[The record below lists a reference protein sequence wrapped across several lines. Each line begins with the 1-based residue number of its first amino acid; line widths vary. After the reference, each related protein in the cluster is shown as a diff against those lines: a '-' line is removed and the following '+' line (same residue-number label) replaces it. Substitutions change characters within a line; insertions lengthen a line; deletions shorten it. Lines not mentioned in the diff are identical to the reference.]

1 MRYRFIDVEKV
12 NYPIRLM
19 CRVLRVSPS
28 GYYAWQVRK
37 PSRHTTEDA
46 SLLVS
51 IRAVHAKSKRRYG
64 SPRVHRELVAQGR
77 RASRRRVARLMRQQ
91 GLRAVGK
98 RRFRVTTQSDHK
110 RQIAPNLLARNF
122 HVSRPN
128 RIWVGDITYLQT
140 MEGWL
145 YLAVV
150 IDLYSRRVIGW
161 QISDRIT
168 DDLTIGALQM
178 AISRR
183 SPRPGLI
190 FHSDRGSQYA
200 SADHLK
206 LLTAHG
212 FRASM
217 SRRGDCWDNAVAES
231 FFATLK
237 RELGIDCT
245 RYPRSSVGRWLI
257 DYIECF
263 YNEERQHSTIDY
275 YSPAEFERRFSRRS
289 RRRK

>member
-12 NYPIRLM
+12 SYPIRLM

-28 GYYAWQVRK
+28 GYYAWHVRK
-37 PSRHTTEDA
+37 PSRRATENQ

-64 SPRVHRELVAQGR
+64 SPRVYQELAAQGR
-77 RASRRRVARLMRQQ
+77 RLSRKRVARLMRQH

-98 RRFRVTTQSDHK
+98 RRFRVTTQSEHN
-110 RQIAPNLLARNF
+110 QLIAPNLVAREF
-122 HVSRPN
+122 HAPRPDCV
-128 RIWVGDITYLQT
+128 WVGDITYVLT

-145 YLAVV
+145 YLAVL
-150 IDLYSRRVIGW
+150 IDLYSRRVVGW
-161 QISDRIT
+161 AISDRIT
-168 DDLTIGALQM
+168 DDLTIAALQM
-178 AISRR
+178 AITRR
-183 SPRPGLI
+183 NPRPGLI
-190 FHSDRGSQYA
+190 VHSDRGSQYA
-200 SADHLK
+200 SAAHLK
-206 LLTAHG
+206 LLAARG

-237 RELGIDCT
+237 RELGIDCSK
-245 RYPRSSVGRWLI
+245 YPRSSARRWLI

-263 YNEERQHSTIDY
+263 YNEERRHSAIDY
-275 YSPAEFERRFSRRS
+275 ESPARFERRFARRT
-289 RRRK
+289 RWAR

>member
-1 MRYRFIDVEKV
+1 MRYRFIDAEKV

-28 GYYAWQVRK
+28 GYYAWRVRK
-37 PSRHTTEDA
+37 PSRRAIENA

-64 SPRVHRELVAQGR
+64 SPRVCQELGAAGR
-77 RASRRRVARLMRQQ
+77 RVSRKRVARLMRQN

-98 RRFRVTTQSDHK
+98 RRFRVTTQSEHK
-110 RQIAPNLLARNF
+110 RRIAPNLLAREF
-122 HVSRPN
+122 RVTRPN
-128 RIWVGDITYLQT
+128 RAWVGDITYVPT

-145 YLAVV
+145 YLAVL
-150 IDLYSRRVIGW
+150 IDLYSRRVVGW
-161 QISDRIT
+161 AISDRIT
-168 DDLTIGALQM
+168 DDLVVDALQM
-178 AISRR
+178 AITRR
-183 SPRPGLI
+183 QPRPGLI
-190 FHSDRGSQYA
+190 VHSDRGSQYA
-200 SADHLK
+200 SAAHLK
-206 LLTAHG
+206 LLEDHK

-237 RELGIDCT
+237 RELGIDCWM
-245 RYPRSSVGRWLI
+245 YPRSSVRRWLI

-263 YNEERQHSTIDY
+263 YNEERRHSTINY
-275 YSPAEFERRFSRRS
+275 ESPAGYERRFTRRT
-289 RRRK
+289 RRTR